1 LGAKKSR
8 SEHQTN
14 QQEIVTMTISK
25 EEFAKL
31 NSSEQGKVLNQLL
44 KKRTFQIA
52 REELASSSVNLPVP
66 EDMDEA
72 EKETNELLEKAKKGS
87 TVYQLLKLQIK
98 SFKQTR
104 RIEKDMKRISA
115 QELRLA
121 ERAKKLKLRPSAI
134 DYLDSL
140 LNRP

>member
-1 LGAKKSR
+1 
-8 SEHQTN
+8 
-14 QQEIVTMTISK
+14 MTISK

-31 NSSEQGKVLNQLL
+31 NSSEQSKVLNQLL
-44 KKRTFQIA
+44 KEKTFQIA
-52 REELASSSVNLPVP
+52 RAELASSSVYLPVP

-72 EKETNELLEKAKKGS
+72 EKETNDLLEKAKKGS
-87 TVYQLLKLQIK
+87 TVYKLLKLQIK

-104 RIEKDMKRISA
+104 RIEKDMKRMSA

-134 DYLDSL
+134 DYLDSR

>member
-1 LGAKKSR
+1 
-8 SEHQTN
+8 
-14 QQEIVTMTISK
+14 MTISK

-31 NSSEQGKVLNQLL
+31 SSEEKSKVLNQVL
-44 KKRTFQIA
+44 KEKTFQIA
-52 REELASSSVNLPVP
+52 RAELAPNTVSLPVP
-66 EDMDEA
+66 DDMDEA

-87 TVYQLLKLQIK
+87 TVYKLLKLQIK

-104 RIEKDMKRISA
+104 RIEKDLKRISA

-134 DYLDSL
+134 DYLDSR
-140 LNRP
+140 LNRPR